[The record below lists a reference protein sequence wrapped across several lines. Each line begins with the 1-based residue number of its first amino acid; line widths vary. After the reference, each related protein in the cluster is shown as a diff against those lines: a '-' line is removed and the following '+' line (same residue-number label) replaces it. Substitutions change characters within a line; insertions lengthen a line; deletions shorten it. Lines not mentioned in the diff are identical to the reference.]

1 MTRILT
7 LAAATLALAAPA
19 YAQSADN
26 ADIVAR
32 HAAQTGDQQTVRFI
46 EQGGFDG
53 GYTTFG
59 SSKDG
64 ARVSALEVALR
75 HAEES
80 GDRQLAAHLRAEL
93 GR

>member
-19 YAQSADN
+19 HAQN

-32 HAAQTGDQQTVRFI
+32 HAAQTGDQQTVRFV